1 MARSSLIRPTL
12 SALTALPVA
21 LAFAAGILAQ
31 TVMPSGSAASV
42 TFAFV
47 GAASVA
53 GLFFAPTRRSALLG
67 IIALAGA
74 ADSILSRRL
83 DTTGPVPA
91 GEHDFTAVIY
101 RRYPAD
107 ALALRLTAVDDLTLS
122 RGLEVMAVVRGEV
135 PSDAVSGYS
144 IRFHGALTPR
154 YTADD
159 GLMPDYGHRFAAT
172 CYLPAS
178 YIIAVTPAPG
188 LLAAADRCR
197 SRLSALIMASALSS
211 RSKEFL
217 VTALLGEK
225 SAISQSSRETFARA
239 GLAHIL
245 ALSGLHL
252 AIIAGLF
259 YWLLAPLVLIGP
271 RHLRSVTLIIL
282 IWAYTLLT
290 GMGAPVVRAAVM
302 TSIVLLGDLLQRRP
316 VALNSLFAAA
326 LIILIFSPESI
337 SDAGFQLTFLSVGAI
352 ITLSGPLNPF
362 AASPRPI
369 LFKAGEAIGVSTA
382 AMLAAG
388 LIAAIR
394 FHSFPLLF
402 LPANILLTPVIIP
415 LLLGAGLALLAALV
429 LGLPCG
435 ILISV
440 VNLLVGIL
448 DGVARAIA
456 SIPFA
461 AIPTY
466 GLSTLTVIL
475 TLAVIVAAALSLWP
489 AKPPRF
495 ALLSTAL
502 LSVAAIISASVTDDI
517 SPAPA
522 PGGYIIPGRMR
533 HAAILIPSG
542 SRLYLVT
549 DAPPTIALNLRSR
562 LETDLADFMG
572 SRRLT
577 SVTLLPDT
585 FTADGIIRRGGH
597 IISHGKYLRI
607 ISRPEPPVT
616 ESLPRPDIAV
626 IVPGFR
632 GDPAYV
638 TDSVRPRRAVV
649 SAQLNSRVRNRLTDS
664 LTARGIPYEIK

>member
-1 MARSSLIRPTL
+1 MARSSLTRPPL
-12 SALTALPVA
+12 SALPALPVA

-31 TVMPSGSAASV
+31 SLMPSGSAGIITYA
-42 TFAFV
+42 AV
-47 GAASVA
+47 GAVA
-53 GLFFAPTRRSALLG
+53 LAGAFFAATRRTALLSL
-67 IIALAGA
+67 IAIAGA
-74 ADSILSRRL
+74 ADSALSSHL
-83 DTTGPVPA
+83 DTPGPIPA
-91 GEHDFTAVIY
+91 GEHVFSAEIY

-107 ALALRLTAVDDLTLS
+107 ALALRLKAVDDSTLR
-122 RGLEVMAVVRGEV
+122 RGQDVIAVVRGEV
-135 PSDAVSGYS
+135 PSDAVAGYA

-159 GLMPDYGHRFAAT
+159 GIMPDYGDRFAAS
-172 CYLPAS
+172 CYIRPS
-178 YIIAVTPAPG
+178 DIMAVTPAPG
-188 LLAAADRCR
+188 LSAAADRCR
-197 SRLSALIMASALSS
+197 SRLSGLLLGSALSP

-225 SAISQSSRETFARA
+225 SAISQSSRDTFARA

-271 RHLRSVTLIIL
+271 RHLRSGILIIL

-302 TSIVLLGDLLQRRP
+302 ITIVLLGDLLQRRP

-326 LIILIFSPESI
+326 LIILMFSPGAI
-337 SDAGFQLTFLSVGAI
+337 YDAGFQLTFLSVGAI

-362 AASPRPI
+362 ASSPRRI
-369 LFKAGEAIGVSTA
+369 LYKAGEAIGVSTA

-388 LIAAIR
+388 LIAALR

-402 LPANILLTPVIIP
+402 LPANILLTPVIVP
-415 LLLGAGLALLAALV
+415 LLLGAGLALLAALI

-435 ILISV
+435 ILTAA
-440 VNLLVGIL
+440 VNLLVDII

-456 SIPFA
+456 AIPFA

-475 TLAVIVAAALSLWP
+475 TIAVIVAAAIALWP
-489 AKPPRF
+489 PKPPRF
-495 ALLSTAL
+495 ALTVTAILSA
-502 LSVAAIISASVTDDI
+502 AAIISATLTDGY

-522 PGGYIIPGRMR
+522 PGEYIIPGRMR

-542 SRLYLVT
+542 SRLYLAT

-577 SVTLLPDT
+577 TITLLPDT

-597 IISHGKYLRI
+597 IISHGKYLRMI
-607 ISRPEPPVT
+607 AGPEPPVT
-616 ESLPRPDIAV
+616 GSLPRPDIAV

-632 GDPAYV
+632 GDPAHV

-649 SAQLNSRVRNRLTDS
+649 SAQLNSRVRVRLTDS